1 MSKINNGTF
10 SFNPE
15 ELKDFSKMIHEIVW
29 NNQDLRAIHDLEE
42 GVVVDKQIVFAGK
55 IGLMGKAISGC
66 TPNEIDGVT
75 LTEKFWT
82 PVKEDFR
89 LTHCNANVDA
99 QDKLVQQMSRINP
112 DFYNVIDGSSNAVG
126 NFLIMKVIEGFNENV
141 LRKIWFNDKLADT
154 VANAGNLT
162 NGTDKEYFN
171 SFDGLFKQLMV
182 NIPVGNERYVEITK
196 NAAATYVLQ
205 ELAVGEATDILRAMY
220 KAADNRL
227 KTLSG
232 AQILVTQTIWDG
244 YIDDLEATQSAGA
257 GNTSITE
264 DNKMMLRYKGIPLV
278 LMDFWDRNLEA
289 YFDDGSKLDKPHR
302 AVFTTPSNIPVAT
315 LALSDFGDIRA
326 FYVPESNKNYIDGS
340 YSIDAKHLENYLTVA
355 AY

>member
-1 MSKINNGTF
+1 MSKIDNGTF

-29 NNQDLRAIHDLEE
+29 NNQELRAIHDLEE
-42 GVVVDKQIVFAGK
+42 GIVWNKQIVFAGN
-55 IGLMGKAISGC
+55 IGLMGKAINGC
-66 TPNEIDGVT
+66 TPNEISGVE
-75 LTEKFWT
+75 LSEKFWT

-89 LTHCNANVDA
+89 LSHCNANVDS
-99 QDKLVQQMSRINP
+99 QDKLVQQMSKINP

-126 NFLIMKVIEGFNENV
+126 NFLIMKVIEGFNENI

-162 NGTDKEYFN
+162 NGTDKGYFN

-196 NAAATYVLQ
+196 NAAATYALQ
-205 ELAVGEATDILRAMY
+205 KLVVGEATDILRATY

-227 KTLSG
+227 KTLAG

-264 DNKMMLRYKGIPLV
+264 DNKMMLRYKGVPLV
-278 LMDFWDRNLEA
+278 LMAFWDRNIEA
-289 YFDDGSKLDKPHR
+289 YYDDGSKLDKPHR
-302 AVFTTPSNIPVAT
+302 AVFTTPSNIPIAT
-315 LALSDFGDIRA
+315 LALSDFGTIRA
-326 FYVPESNKNYIDGS
+326 FFVEDTNMNHIVGA